1 MGIATPP
8 IPVIPILF
16 LLFFDDNI
24 LYVIYLHPID
34 LVYVIPV
41 DWVYVIPVDFSR
53 FIPINVIHL
62 HPIDVIHL
70 HPIDVLHLHPID
82 VILLR
87 LIIGCALDVA
97 LHVLVQLLSPK
108 RKSAQ
113 HLLLLGDVLEIS
125 ESE

>member
-41 DWVYVIPVDFSR
+41 DWVYVIPVDWVYVIPVDFSR

-62 HPIDVIHL
+62 HPINVI
-70 HPIDVLHLHPID
+70 HLHPID